1 MKNLGKS
8 QRSKAYFERDD
19 LEILD
24 MLIAVQAAWIS
35 LSSISD
41 LDSDDLSEDESSDV
55 LASEDQKKY

>member
-8 QRSKAYFERDD
+8 QRSKAYLERDD